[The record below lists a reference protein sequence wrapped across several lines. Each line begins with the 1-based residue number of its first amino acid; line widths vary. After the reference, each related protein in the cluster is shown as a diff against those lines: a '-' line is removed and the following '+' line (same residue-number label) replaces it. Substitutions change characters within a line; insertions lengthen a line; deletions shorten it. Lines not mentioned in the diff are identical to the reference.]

1 MNTSCPIV
9 LLTVL
14 VGLTCALP
22 PFEIRSAGSQK
33 SEAAVDWIRHLQKDK
48 CEYHILFLFVIVLG
62 LKHIYLLE

>member
-48 CEYHILFLFVIVLG
+48 CEYHILFLLVFVLG
-62 LKHIYLLE
+62 LKHIHLLE